1 MYFPNAASGNEWNR
15 MATLSIRFYS
25 LHPWVHC
32 VLYSNFG
39 YIFTTD
45 CTDYTDFSSQE
56 ATMAGC
62 RTIRMAGAAEAQ
74 KSASVQSVVEKHF
87 RNLNSVIWNFARIYW
102 KSFVFRLFCFKTR
115 FLYVFLHTFPYLSIH
130 EVIGYKTD
138 ESWWPCA
145 DAATLRA
152 FARRRKHTGCIFH
165 VWSQETLAT
174 LGAFE

>member
-45 CTDYTDFSSQE
+45 CTDYTDFSSQG

-62 RTIRMAGAAEAQ
+62 RTIRMAGAAEAPQ
-74 KSASVQSVVEKHF
+74 IRIIRAIRCGKTLP
-87 RNLNSVIWNFARIYW
+87 NL
-102 KSFVFRLFCFKTR
+102 
-115 FLYVFLHTFPYLSIH
+115 
-130 EVIGYKTD
+130 
-138 ESWWPCA
+138 
-145 DAATLRA
+145 
-152 FARRRKHTGCIFH
+152 
-165 VWSQETLAT
+165 
-174 LGAFE
+174 